1 MWAVAKIKINEVSSF
16 KSQII
21 SKIGKDT
28 SFYIPKVK
36 VQNFK
41 KNKLKNKEKFV
52 LENYIF
58 CFNKK
63 FEDQKTFQI
72 LRFVRGLQYFLPGCF
87 SEQKNINNFIDYCK
101 SFEDSLGF
109 LKFSFFNKIEKNYIK
124 FVSGPFTNMVF
135 KILLKNKDKMKV
147 LIGDIP
153 ISVSSDKDYVFVD
166 SK

>member
-1 MWAVAKIKINEVSSF
+1 M
-16 KSQII
+16 
-21 SKIGKDT
+21 
-28 SFYIPKVK
+28 
-36 VQNFK
+36 
-41 KNKLKNKEKFV
+41 EKFV

-72 LRFVRGLQYFLPGCF
+72 LRFVKGLQYFLPGCF

-135 KILLKNKDKMKV
+135 KILLKNKDKIKV

>member
-1 MWAVAKIKINEVSSF
+1 MWAVAKIKINEVTSF
-16 KSQII
+16 KNQII

-36 VQNFK
+36 VQTFK
-41 KNKLKNKEKFV
+41 KNKLKNMEKFV

-72 LRFVRGLQYFLPGCF
+72 LRFVKGLQYFLPGCF

-109 LKFSFFNKIEKNYIK
+109 LKFSFFNKIEKKYIK

-135 KILLKNKDKMKV
+135 KILLKNKDKIKV